1 MNKSKRIIS
10 AIFALAFAMPMA
22 ACGNKANNPPAEPTY
37 AVHRDEPNA
46 TVKKGV
52 CLSRYNY
59 GNDVNAT
66 RNKYLTLAQSAEKV
80 AELDCGWYWN
90 WSYKPNNT
98 YISDNTEFVPT
109 VWGRNDVNDNVL
121 DSVKQGYTDGKY
133 THLLTFN
140 EPDMSDQANMSVDTA
155 LSYWDKLEEIGIPLG
170 APAVSWYNKDSGH
183 PWLNEFMAKAKA
195 QGKRVDFIAIHIY
208 QAFYD
213 SSAVSDLQA
222 TLGALYDKY
231 GLPIWLTEFSARDD
245 AGRDNGTLMPGA
257 TKANSIKYMSQ
268 AISMLEQCGYVER
281 YSWFLDNFD
290 SLYGDARPF
299 EMPYGTLF
307 NDDDTISDLGK
318 EFKKISSNY
327 PLVLETYG
335 LAAAKKDKSYSQTIS
350 VYGGTGNYTFSA
362 TGLPLGLSISK
373 SGVISG
379 KTNKT
384 GTFNVKITVKDSGK
398 SGRRQTL
405 THSYSLKIS

>member
-1 MNKSKRIIS
+1 MNKFKILLTAMSVI
-10 AIFALAFAMPMA
+10 ALAMPMV
-22 ACGNKANNPPAEPTY
+22 ACGDKDDAPDNPSY
-37 AVHRDEPNA
+37 AQHRNEENA
-46 TVKKGV
+46 SVKKGV

-59 GNDVNAT
+59 GKDIDAN
-66 RNKYLTLAQSAEKV
+66 RNRNLTLAQSAEKV
-80 AELDCGWYWN
+80 ADLECGWYWN
-90 WSYKPNNT
+90 WSYQPNNP

-109 VWGRNDVNDNVL
+109 IWGRYDVNDAVL
-121 DSVKQGYTDGKY
+121 NSVKQGYEDGKY

-140 EPDMSDQANMSVDTA
+140 EPDMADQANISVDTA
-155 LSYWDKLEEIGIPLG
+155 LSYWDRLEEIGIPLG
-170 APAVSWYNKDSGH
+170 APAVSWYDKTNGH
-183 PWLNEFMAKAKA
+183 PWLNEFMEKAEA

-213 SSAVSDLQA
+213 SSAVNDLKS
-222 TLGALYDKY
+222 TLNALYDRY

-257 TKANSIKYMSQ
+257 NKTNSIKYMTQ

-281 YSWFLDNFD
+281 YSWFLDNFA
-290 SLYGDARPF
+290 SLYGDDRPF

-327 PLVLETYG
+327 PLVLET
-335 LAAAKKDKSYSQTIS
+335 LSLPNAKKNKSYSHTIS
-350 VYGGTGNYTFSA
+350 VCGGTGNYTFSA
-362 TGLPLGLSISK
+362 TGLPSGLSISK

-379 KTNKT
+379 KTDKT
-384 GTFNVKITVKDSGK
+384 GTFSVKVTVNDSGK

-405 THSYSLKIS
+405 THSYSIKIS